1 MAKKLTKELFKEAQT
16 YSQKIVDGLNTSVS
30 PFHSVITVKA
40 LLDAQNFKEIKETE
54 TWDLEGGS
62 KYYFTRNNSSI
73 CAFTVGKKVAQGAA
87 PDSFKLVGCHTD
99 SPCIRVA
106 PISEIDT
113 KGYKEIAVQWY
124 GGGLWHTWLDRDLTF
139 AGRVV
144 ILNEDTGKLEDKFWH
159 HKDALVRIPNMCPH
173 LQDGEERTTLKI
185 NKEDHLKPIIAT
197 SIIDA
202 LMDPEA
208 ELDEEKKEENKEEA
222 KESRYSIE
230 KKHLKSFLNL
240 IAEEIGTTA
249 ENIVDF
255 ELSMVDTNK
264 SQLIGLHKEFIS
276 SGRLDNMLSSLTAT
290 HALLEV
296 SEDVQDDRSVN
307 LIYLFDHEEIG
318 SRSDQGAD
326 GTLVK
331 DSLER
336 IYSTFNSGVV
346 DVGYKAA
353 IRHSLCVSADMAHAI
368 HPNYQH
374 KHQALHSPIIHGG
387 IVLKNNCNQRY
398 MTDSVNSAI
407 LREIANRAEVP
418 LQDFIIKQD
427 LPCGST
433 IGPALASNVGMKVID
448 IGAPQ
453 LAMHSCRE
461 FSGTTDTL
469 YYHKLFAEFFRSFQ
483 EVAGDLLD
491 H

>member
-1 MAKKLTKELFKEAQT
+1 MEKKKLTKELFTEAQT
-16 YSQKIVDGLNTSVS
+16 YAQTIVDGLNTSVS
-30 PFHSVITVKA
+30 PFHSVETVKK
-40 LLDAQNFKEIKETE
+40 LLHAEDFQQVKETE
-54 TWDLEGGS
+54 EWALETGK

-73 CAFTVGKKVAQGAA
+73 CAFTVGKKVKEGSP

-99 SPCIRVA
+99 SPTIRIA
-106 PISEIDT
+106 PISNIDT
-113 KGYKEIAVQWY
+113 VGYKEIGIQWY
-124 GGGLWHTWLDRDLTF
+124 GGGIWHTWLDRDLTF

-144 ILNEDTGKLEDKFWH
+144 IYNEETGKLEDRLWH
-159 HKDALVRIPNMCPH
+159 HEEPLIRIPNMAPH
-173 LQDGEERTTLKI
+173 LCSQEERTTLKL
-185 NKEDHLKPIIAT
+185 NKETHLKPIIAT

-202 LMDPEA
+202 LMDQDAKTDE
-208 ELDEEKKEENKEEA
+208 EEKKEDE
-222 KESRYSIE
+222 ESRYSIE
-230 KKHLKSFLNL
+230 KKHLKSFLDL
-240 IAEEIGTTA
+240 IASEIGTTA

-264 SQLIGLHKEFIS
+264 SQIMGLHKEFIS

-290 HALLEV
+290 HAICDI
-296 SEDVQDDRSVN
+296 SKDIPDDQSVN

-326 GTLVK
+326 GALVK

-336 IYSTFNSGVV
+336 IYATFNGGSA

-353 IRHSLCVSADMAHAI
+353 LRHSLCISADMAHAI
-368 HPNYQH
+368 HPNYTH
-374 KHQALHSPIIHGG
+374 KHQAQHTPAMHKG
-387 IVLKNNCNQRY
+387 IVLKINCNQRY

-407 LREIANRAEVP
+407 IREIANRADVP
-418 LQDFIIKQD
+418 LQDFMVKQD

-433 IGPALASNVGMKVID
+433 IGPALAATVGMKTID

-461 FSGTTDTL
+461 ICGTTDAI
-469 YYHKLFAEFFRSFQ
+469 YYHKLFAEFFRSFK

>member
-1 MAKKLTKELFKEAQT
+1 MSKKLTKELFTEAQT
-16 YSQKIVDGLNTSVS
+16 YAQKIVDGLNTAVS
-30 PFHSVITVKA
+30 PFHSVITVKK
-40 LLDAQNFKEIKETE
+40 LLNAQNFKEIKETE
-54 TWDLEGGS
+54 AWNLESGS

-73 CAFTVGKKVAQGAA
+73 CAFTIGKKVQDGSP

-99 SPCIRVA
+99 SPTIRVA
-106 PISEIDT
+106 PISNVDT
-113 KGYKEIAVQWY
+113 QGYKEVAIQWY

-139 AGRVV
+139 AGRVIV
-144 ILNEDTGKLEDKFWH
+144 HNEETGKLESKFWH
-159 HKDALVRIPNMCPH
+159 HEDPIIRIPSMCPH
-173 LQDGEERTTLKI
+173 LQDADERASLKL
-185 NKEDHLKPIIAT
+185 NKESHLKPIIAT

-202 LMDPEA
+202 LMDPESYK
-208 ELDEEKKEENKEEA
+208 EEEKKEEA
-222 KESRYSIE
+222 KESKYSIE

-240 IAEEIGTTA
+240 MAEEIGTTA

-264 SQLIGLHKEFIS
+264 SCLIGLHKEFIS

-290 HALLEV
+290 HALLEA
-296 SEDVQDDRSVN
+296 SEEVQDDNSVN

-326 GTLVK
+326 GALVR

-336 IYSTFNSGVV
+336 IYGAFNSGNI

-353 IRHSLCVSADMAHAI
+353 LRHSLCISADMAHAI

-374 KHQALHSPIIHGG
+374 KHQALHTPKIHEG
-387 IVLKNNCNQRY
+387 IVLKINCNQRY
-398 MTDSVNSAI
+398 MTDSVGSAI
-407 LREIANRAEVP
+407 LRDIAYTAGVP

-433 IGPALASNVGMKVID
+433 IGPALASNVGMKVVD

-461 FSGTTDTL
+461 FSGTSDTL
-469 YYHKLFAEFFRSFQ
+469 YYHKLFVGFFKTFQ
-483 EVAGDLLD
+483 DVVGDLFD

>member
-1 MAKKLTKELFKEAQT
+1 MSKKLTKQLFSEAQT
-16 YSQKIVDGLNTSVS
+16 YAQTIVDGLNSSVS
-30 PFHSVITVKA
+30 PFHSVKTVKE
-40 LLDAQNFKEIKETE
+40 LLNAENFKELKETE
-54 TWDLEGGS
+54 EWALEGGS
-62 KYYFTRNNSSI
+62 KYYFTRNHSSI
-73 CAFTVGKKVAQGAA
+73 CAFTVGKSIKAGSA

-99 SPCIRVA
+99 SPTIRVA
-106 PISEIDT
+106 PISNVDAA
-113 KGYKEIAVQWY
+113 GYKEIAIQWY

-144 ILNEDTGKLEDKFWH
+144 IHNEETGKLEDRFWH
-159 HKDALVRIPNMCPH
+159 HEHPLVRIPNMAPH
-173 LQDGEERTTLKI
+173 LCSQEERTSLTI
-185 NKEDHLKPIIAT
+185 NKETHLKPIIAT

-202 LMDPEA
+202 LMDEDA
-208 ELDEEKKEENKEEA
+208 KTEEEESKEEKKETED
-222 KESRYSIE
+222 SRYSIE

-240 IAEEIGTTA
+240 IASDIGTSA

-264 SQLIGLHKEFIS
+264 SCVMGLHKEFIS

-290 HALLEV
+290 HALIEV
-296 SEDVQDDRSVN
+296 AKDIKEDNSVN

-326 GTLVK
+326 GVLVK

-336 IYSTFNSGVV
+336 IYATFNEGVV

-353 IRHSLCVSADMAHAI
+353 LRHSLCVSADMAHAI
-368 HPNYQH
+368 HPNYQQ
-374 KHQALHSPIIHGG
+374 KHQTLHTPMMHKG
-387 IVLKNNCNQRY
+387 IVLKTNCNQRY

-407 LREIANRAEVP
+407 LREIANRADVP

-461 FSGTTDTL
+461 ICGTTDTL

-483 EVAGDLLD
+483 EAAADLLD

>member
-1 MAKKLTKELFKEAQT
+1 MAKKLLTKELFQEAQT
-16 YSQKIVDGLNTSVS
+16 YSQKILDGLNTSVS
-30 PFHSVITVKA
+30 PFHSVSTVKT
-40 LLDAQNFKEIKETE
+40 LLNDGGFKEIKETE
-54 TWDLEGGS
+54 EWILEGGS
-62 KYYFTRNNSSI
+62 RYYFTRNNSTI
-73 CAFTVGKKVAQGAA
+73 CAFTTGKKVKAGSP
-87 PDSFKLVGCHTD
+87 PDCFKLVGCHTD
-99 SPCIRVA
+99 SPTIRVA
-106 PISEIDT
+106 PISNIDT
-113 KGYKEIAVQWY
+113 KGYKEIAIQWY
-124 GGGLWHTWLDRDLTF
+124 GGGLWHTWLDRDLTL
-139 AGRVV
+139 AGK
-144 ILNEDTGKLEDKFWH
+144 IIIYNEETKKLEDRLWH
-159 HKDALVRIPNMCPH
+159 HEEPILRIPSMCPH
-173 LQDGEERTTLKI
+173 LQDGEERAALKL
-185 NKEDHLKPIIAT
+185 NKESHLKPIIAT

-202 LMDPEA
+202 LMDKNSKIGDE
-208 ELDEEKKEENKEEA
+208 EEKKET
-222 KESRYSIE
+222 ESRYSIE
-230 KKHLKSFLNL
+230 MKHLGSFLDL
-240 IAEEIGTTA
+240 IAEEIGTKA

-264 SQLIGLHKEFIS
+264 SRLIGLHKEFIS

-296 SEDVQDDRSVN
+296 SQDIAEDNSIN

-326 GTLVK
+326 GVIVK

-336 IYSTFNSGVV
+336 IYGTFNGGTV

-353 IRHSLCVSADMAHAI
+353 LRHSMCISADMAHAI

-374 KHQALHSPIIHGG
+374 KHQDLHSPKMHEG
-387 IVLKNNCNQRY
+387 IVLKTNCNQRY
-398 MTDSVNSAI
+398 MTDSVTSAI
-407 LREIANRAEVP
+407 LREIGNIAGVP

-433 IGPALASNVGMKVID
+433 IGPALASTVGVKVVD

-461 FSGTTDTL
+461 ICGTTDTL
-469 YYHKLFAEFFRSFQ
+469 YYHKLFREFFNSFQ
-483 EVAGDLLD
+483 EVSADLLD